1 MPIYEFR
8 CNCCKDEF
16 ETLVRN
22 TETDERIE
30 CPKCESTELERI
42 LSVCSR
48 GAGQNQH
55 GNSGCRSQSSGF
67 S

>member
-8 CNCCKDEF
+8 CKCCNDEF

-22 TETDERIE
+22 SRTDERIE

-48 GAGQNQH
+48 GTGHNQD
-55 GNSGCRSQSSGF
+55 NSSGCRSHSPAF